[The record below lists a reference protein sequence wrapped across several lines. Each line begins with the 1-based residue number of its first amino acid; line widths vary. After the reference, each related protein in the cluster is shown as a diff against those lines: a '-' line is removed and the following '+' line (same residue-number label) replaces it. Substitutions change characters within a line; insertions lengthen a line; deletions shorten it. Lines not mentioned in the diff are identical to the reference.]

1 MERPGRKSA
10 AHREEDEL
18 MNAGKTILGALLI
31 AGLALPATDALACG
45 GMGMAAPMTVPMAMP
60 MAGHAMPMPGIGM
73 TVEVLPAGF
82 ISVTVNGVAFYRA
95 GPTWYQQFQGP
106 TGPAFQVVPAPQGM

>member
-18 MNAGKTILGALLI
+18 MNAGKMILGGLLI
-31 AGLALPATDALACG
+31 AGLALPAADALACG
-45 GMGMAAPMTVPMAMP
+45 GMAMALPMATPMAMP
-60 MAGHAMPMPGIGM
+60 MAGHAMPMPVVGM

-106 TGPAFQVVPAPQGM
+106 TGPTFQVVPAPQGM